1 MKWLDRLFGGSKDM
15 AALPAGTKAPDFTLP
30 VVGGSKPGEK
40 VAERD
45 GNTFSLQS
53 ALQHGPVL
61 AAFFKVSCP
70 TCQYTFPFLER
81 IHRAHGGKKI
91 TVLGISQNNASETA
105 AFLKEYGIT
114 FPTLLDDPN
123 GYAVSNAYGLTN
135 VPSLFLIGQDGKIEV
150 SSVGW
155 VKPEVEEINRKLAA
169 AQQTKP
175 PIIFKPGEDVRDF
188 RAGCGSK
195 NRSRGRGTKK
205 FDSSRHGFQFVD
217 SQSELCQFRRY
228 TPA

>member
-15 AALPAGTKAPDFTLP
+15 AALPAGTKAPDFSLP
-30 VVGGSKPGEK
+30 VVNNTKAGG
-40 VAERD
+40 
-45 GNTFSLQS
+45 FSLES
-53 ALQHGPVL
+53 ALQRGPVL

-81 IHRAHGGKKI
+81 IHKAHGDNKI
-91 TVLGISQNNASETA
+91 TVVGISQNNASETA

-155 VKPEVEEINRKLAA
+155 VKPEVEDINRKIAV
-169 AQQTKP
+169 AQQTAP
-175 PIIFKPGEDVRDF
+175 PAIFKPGEDVRDF
-188 RAGCGSK
+188 RAG
-195 NRSRGRGTKK
+195 
-205 FDSSRHGFQFVD
+205 
-217 SQSELCQFRRY
+217 
-228 TPA
+228 